1 LPKIDVHQ
9 HLWPEQFISALSR
22 RDAPPRLQG
31 SRLELVDGQYDVDL
45 ETHRLERRIE
55 LLDRDGIDVAC
66 VCLQPTLGVDDE
78 PDLLGAYHEGILEL
92 VASSGDRLRALAYSE
107 RREGFVG
114 ACVTAQ
120 QVLDGVGDLAA
131 DLRHAGQFLFV
142 HPGIPVHADPRR
154 PPWWGVVVDY
164 ATQMEAA
171 FLAWVT
177 GGGHDVPV
185 VFAILAGGGPVQLER
200 LASRDATVSVPED
213 VYLDTSSYGRHALEL
228 CIGALGPQH
237 LVYGSDVPLIDSRPT
252 LRALTDLGDAVAEAV
267 CETNPARLFR

>member
-1 LPKIDVHQ
+1 MD
-9 HLWPEQFISALSR
+9 
-22 RDAPPRLQG
+22 G
-31 SRLELVDGQYDVDL
+31 SYDVDL
-45 ETHRLERRIE
+45 EAHRLERRIE
-55 LLDRDGIDVAC
+55 LLDRDGIDIAC
-66 VCLQPTLGVDDE
+66 VCLQPTLGCDDE
-78 PDLLGAYHEGILEL
+78 PELLEAYHEGILEL
-92 VASSGDRLRALAYSE
+92 VASSGGRLRALAHGE

-120 QVLDGVGDLAA
+120 QVLDGVDGLAA
-131 DLRHAGQFLFV
+131 ELRLSGQFLFV
-142 HPGIPVHADPRR
+142 HPGIPAHTDPRR

-200 LASRDATVSVPED
+200 LASRDAAVSVPDD
-213 VYLDTSSYGRHALEL
+213 VYLDTSSYGRRALEL
-228 CIGALGPQH
+228 CIAALGRDH

-252 LRALTDLGDAVAEAV
+252 LRALNDLGDAVAEAV

>member
-9 HLWPEQFISALSR
+9 HLWPEQFIFALSR
-22 RDAPPRLQG
+22 RDSPPRLQG
-31 SRLELVDGQYDVDL
+31 SRLELVDGRYDVDL
-45 ETHRLERRIE
+45 EAHRLERRIA
-55 LLDRDGIDVAC
+55 LL
-66 VCLQPTLGVDDE
+66 E
-78 PDLLGAYHEGILEL
+78 AYHEGILEL
-92 VASSGDRLRALAYSE
+92 VVSSGGRLRALAYSE

-213 VYLDTSSYGRHALEL
+213 LYLETSSYGRHALEL
-228 CIGALGPQH
+228 CIGALGQEH

-267 CETNPARLFR
+267 CKTNPARLFR